1 MRRASRRNWIGEQ
14 FAPRTIRMLR
24 SPAYCVLS
32 LSSRRVLDRIEIEM
46 ADHGGTDNG
55 KLPVTYDD
63 FERYGIHRHAI
74 GPAIREV
81 VALGFVEIT
90 EAGRAGNAEW
100 RKPNLFRLTYRL
112 TKYEPANDG
121 RKSRLPKKR
130 RLSLNPRGHRV
141 GLEKQNQWRKS
152 ASFWWWKTS
161 LHGQISRY
169 GNTITSDGAETA
181 TTLDISGGGPS
192 SAERPHGGAPNGAS
206 AVRRRPSEKTRERRE
221 QASGAAYSERAGSPG
236 QRARS
241 DAGGLAPAMTEAKGE
256 RPVASDV
263 RKRSEKHSGPVD
275 GIRSSASGSRKIPRH
290 KRAAEVVS

>member
-121 RKSRLPKKR
+121 RKSKTPEEAEAIAQSARAPRRPAKTKPMAKKR
-130 RLSLNPRGHRV
+130 QFLVVENITTRTNFKV
-141 GLEKQNQWRKS
+141 RK
-152 ASFWWWKTS
+152 
-161 LHGQISRY
+161 HHYIRRCGNRHYSRY
-169 GNTITSDGAETA
+169 LGRGAFQ
-181 TTLDISGGGPS
+181 
-192 SAERPHGGAPNGAS
+192 
-206 AVRRRPSEKTRERRE
+206 RRK
-221 QASGAAYSERAGSPG
+221 AARWCTEWSKRCP
-236 QRARS
+236 
-241 DAGGLAPAMTEAKGE
+241 PEAK
-256 RPVASDV
+256 
-263 RKRSEKHSGPVD
+263 
-275 GIRSSASGSRKIPRH
+275 
-290 KRAAEVVS
+290 